1 MTTSTTA
8 APAARGARSSRSLRI
23 AGRQTF
29 WRAVRAEWLKLTTL
43 RSTWISS
50 LITLLITSGIG
61 AAMVIIGSD
70 PEKMGDQ
77 SWHYMMVGTTFGQ
90 IVVAV
95 MGALIV
101 TGEYSSGQIR
111 STLAAIPR
119 RSRSFWAKALTIAV
133 WSFLLGAVS
142 ILAAWAISAPLVQGE
157 PVSLGRTE
165 FLGYV
170 WGSGLAYAGIA
181 LMSLGLGFLL
191 RSTAGAIT
199 VVTVLLFVINIPL
212 SLAGGVWS
220 WARKAM
226 EYTLSQ
232 VSTAVVDPYSTQVA
246 WAGTEGSSLSLTHAQ
261 GVLVFIAWCVIP
273 LLAGWLAFSKRD
285 A

>member
-8 APAARGARSSRSLRI
+8 APAARGTRSSRSLRI

-77 SWHYMMVGTTFGQ
+77 SWQYMMVGTTFGQ

-119 RSRSFWAKALTIAV
+119 RSRSFWA
-133 WSFLLGAVS
+133 
-142 ILAAWAISAPLVQGE
+142 
-157 PVSLGRTE
+157 
-165 FLGYV
+165 
-170 WGSGLAYAGIA
+170 
-181 LMSLGLGFLL
+181 
-191 RSTAGAIT
+191 
-199 VVTVLLFVINIPL
+199 
-212 SLAGGVWS
+212 
-220 WARKAM
+220 
-226 EYTLSQ
+226 
-232 VSTAVVDPYSTQVA
+232 
-246 WAGTEGSSLSLTHAQ
+246 
-261 GVLVFIAWCVIP
+261 
-273 LLAGWLAFSKRD
+273 
-285 A
+285 